1 MKKIAISA
9 ICLILSI
16 FLLTGC
22 EIQPKESDQ
31 VQSDKLMKSI
41 IEALENKDK
50 KALKELFSKYAIENT
65 DDLDEKIKELIEFY
79 PGSDGGYTGNTAM
92 HKTAERGDII
102 KVISTHYKVK
112 DSSQDYK
119 MTITT
124 YVENDIDSDKIGLY
138 SIEILTPGADH
149 DGFKWRDEE
158 DAPGI
163 YIWDN

>member
-1 MKKIAISA
+1 MKNLAISA
-9 ICLILSI
+9 IYLILSI

-22 EIQPKESDQ
+22 EIHPKESDQ

-41 IEALENKDK
+41 IEALEDKDE

-65 DDLDEKIKELIEFY
+65 DNLDEKIEELIEFY
-79 PGSDGGYTGNTAM
+79 PGSDGGYTGNATM
-92 HKTAERGDII
+92 HKTAEYGDII

-112 DSSQDYK
+112 DSSQNYK

-138 SIEILTPGADH
+138 SIEVLIPDADY

-163 YIWDN
+163 YIWNN